1 MLQIKITVIEIQ
13 NDFDGFVRLLDAKK
27 KKKKISGLEDSSIG
41 NPQTEMKKGV
51 GGGKHFLKRKFQSS
65 KNCWTI

>member
-27 KKKKISGLEDSSIG
+27 KKNLWS
-41 NPQTEMKKGV
+41 
-51 GGGKHFLKRKFQSS
+51 
-65 KNCWTI
+65 